1 MAEILATPQMPQADA
16 AQSAAMLKAAKNK
29 KAVHEAA
36 QKFEAL
42 FMNEMMSYMFEGL
55 ETNGPFGGGKGE
67 EVFRSLMIEQYGDK
81 ASKSGQTGI
90 SVILEK
96 EMLRLQEL
104 QQNPNKPTASGDH
117 HADAR
122 S

>member
-1 MAEILATPQMPQADA
+1 MEVLATPQMPLADA

-42 FMNEMMSYMFEGL
+42 YMNEMMSYMFQGL
-55 ETNGPFGGGKGE
+55 ETDGPFGGGKGE
-67 EVFRSLMIEQYGDK
+67 EVFRSLMIEHYGTK
-81 ASKSGQTGI
+81 ISQSRQTGI
-90 SVILEK
+90 SETLEK

-104 QQNPNKPTASGDH
+104 QQNPNKPIASGDRH
-117 HADAR
+117 VDA
-122 S
+122 